1 MNSHVIG
8 IAGDGGADA
17 DTGRTDLRI
26 GVVMMMMMI
35 TLRSADLKLRSRSR
49 GILRQSIFSTQLKAN
64 QTAANYP
71 CEGLNRCAKEPISL

>member
-26 GVVMMMMMI
+26 GVVMMMMMMMMMMMI
-35 TLRSADLKLRSRSR
+35 TLRSADLKLRSGSR
-49 GILRQSIFSTQLKAN
+49 F
-64 QTAANYP
+64 
-71 CEGLNRCAKEPISL
+71 EPV